1 MLPEHIIE
9 KIYYDYIPIY
19 MQKMKD
25 VHFQLLH
32 DTHWLYL
39 SETLIKFEV
48 DYVFAHRIPQ
58 LVPTLTRS

>member
-1 MLPEHIIE
+1 
-9 KIYYDYIPIY
+9 
-19 MQKMKD
+19 MQKLKD

-48 DYVFAHRIPQ
+48 DYVFAHRIPR

>member
-9 KIYYDYIPIY
+9 KIYYDYISIY

-25 VHFQLLH
+25 VHFQLLN

-48 DYVFAHRIPQ
+48 DYVFAHRIPR

>member
-1 MLPEHIIE
+1 
-9 KIYYDYIPIY
+9 
-19 MQKMKD
+19 MQKLKD

-39 SETLIKFEV
+39 SETFIKFEV
-48 DYVFAHRIPQ
+48 DYVFAHRIPR